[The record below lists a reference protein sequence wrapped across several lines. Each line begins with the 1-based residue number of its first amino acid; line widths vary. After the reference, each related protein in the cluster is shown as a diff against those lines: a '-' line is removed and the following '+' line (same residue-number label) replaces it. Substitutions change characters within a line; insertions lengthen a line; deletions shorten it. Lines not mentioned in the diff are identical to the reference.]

1 MHSKH
6 RFSLVCLTTRHA
18 RSSLAASINGGRT
31 KGASGQ
37 VRIMLI
43 EERGSPQDTH
53 EARWLHPSM
62 EAGQKEL
69 LDKCESCSL
78 KRVVVTVAGHAL
90 QQGEPPTQP
99 QLPPYIQPRR
109 SSPNKPQVCRGGA
122 QPRKKRIHQISTT
135 EGIKRHTNTHKIETT
150 KL

>member
-6 RFSLVCLTTRHA
+6 RFSPACLTTRYA
-18 RSSLAASINGGRT
+18 RSSLAASIKGGRT
-31 KGASGQ
+31 KGASEQ
-37 VRIMLI
+37 VRIMLN

-53 EARWLHPSM
+53 EARWLHPSR

-69 LDKCESCSL
+69 QDKCESCSM
-78 KRVVVTVAGHAL
+78 KSVVVTVAGHAL
-90 QQGEPPTQP
+90 HRGEPPTQL

-109 SSPNKPQVCRGGA
+109 SSANKPQVCRGGA

-135 EGIKRHTNTHKIETT
+135 EGTTRHTNTHKIGIT